1 MMVSCGSRFYTNR
14 GSFRA
19 TAIKSP
25 SESSLRFRAAS
36 RWSDH
41 FLGHEHQQAPVA
53 RANSLEKPAE
63 IVQDAGILAGAAPRG
78 ITFLLQ
84 REIRQLG
91 RFLAI
96 IEKLVQRNFQR
107 ARHLFQGFDGRNSM
121 AILDAGNVATQ
132 QSGAFLDI
140 SLR

>member
-19 TAIKSP
+19 TAIK
-25 SESSLRFRAAS
+25 LRFRAAS

-63 IVQDAGILAGAAPRG
+63 IVQDAGILAGAAPRA

-96 IEKLVQRNFQR
+96 IEKLIQRNFQ
-107 ARHLFQGFDGRNSM
+107 
-121 AILDAGNVATQ
+121 
-132 QSGAFLDI
+132 
-140 SLR
+140 